1 MEIIP
6 TSKSFRQY
14 LTFWAGQI
22 FSLLGSMVVH
32 FVIMWYLTV
41 TTESPMVLA
50 LASFFYFLPMIIIMP
65 VAGVF
70 TDRHNRKKIIMI
82 VDSLQALATVIL
94 IMLLAMGLSNVWIIF
109 LFIGIRS
116 IFQAFHQPTVN
127 AVVPTMV
134 PKEKLSRV
142 NGLNFLFNGVIQ
154 IIGPLLAAILLVF
167 MTVSQALWV
176 DVITFIIAF
185 IPLIFITIPIIR
197 TKQEKVEN
205 STSFKEEFSDGFKT
219 LKKIPGFILLMIMA
233 MLLNFLIQPLSTL
246 MPYFAAVIHD
256 ASAFEYAVMSV
267 GFQGGIIGG
276 ALLTTMKKQWKHKI
290 RLTFSILAVFMVAY
304 SMLAIAPYR
313 AFIYMMIITFIMGFM
328 LPIVNTLYQTIQ
340 QTVVPHEK
348 LGRVGS
354 IDSTFSMIITPLGAI
369 LAGPLGEF
377 LGVENLFFICG
388 VLGVVVLGILYF
400 FTGIRHVNYD
410 QIAEE
415 LQVKPK
421 EEKVIP
427 EIIE

>member
-142 NGLNFLFNGVIQ
+142 NGLNFLFNERPQ
-154 IIGPLLAAILLVF
+154 
-167 MTVSQALWV
+167 S
-176 DVITFIIAF
+176 
-185 IPLIFITIPIIR
+185 
-197 TKQEKVEN
+197 
-205 STSFKEEFSDGFKT
+205 
-219 LKKIPGFILLMIMA
+219 
-233 MLLNFLIQPLSTL
+233 
-246 MPYFAAVIHD
+246 
-256 ASAFEYAVMSV
+256 
-267 GFQGGIIGG
+267 
-276 ALLTTMKKQWKHKI
+276 
-290 RLTFSILAVFMVAY
+290 
-304 SMLAIAPYR
+304 
-313 AFIYMMIITFIMGFM
+313 
-328 LPIVNTLYQTIQ
+328 
-340 QTVVPHEK
+340 
-348 LGRVGS
+348 
-354 IDSTFSMIITPLGAI
+354 
-369 LAGPLGEF
+369 
-377 LGVENLFFICG
+377 
-388 VLGVVVLGILYF
+388 
-400 FTGIRHVNYD
+400 
-410 QIAEE
+410 
-415 LQVKPK
+415 
-421 EEKVIP
+421 
-427 EIIE
+427 